1 MKRKRIMTSIVLL
14 LLGLGELQAQTIYL
28 KQSNGTQTGY
38 TLSNIRKMTF
48 GSGNLI
54 VTKTDNS
61 TGVHALSDLQYLS
74 SIDFLTSV
82 QQANIETVS
91 LLVYP
96 NPVGD
101 VLNINMPEAGTIQLL
116 NLEGKVIQSKQVNVE
131 GITSFSTE
139 MLPKGIYLCRYTNG
153 VETKTV
159 KIIKQ

>member
-1 MKRKRIMTSIVLL
+1 MKHIKIMTIIVFLL
-14 LLGLGELQAQTIYL
+14 SGLGELQAQTIYL
-28 KQSNGTQTGY
+28 KQNNGTQTVY
-38 TLSNIRKMTF
+38 SLSNIRKITF

-74 SIDFLTSV
+74 STNFITSI
-82 QQANIETVS
+82 QQANIETTS

-96 NPVGD
+96 NPVGGFF
-101 VLNINMPEAGTIQLL
+101 NINIPEAGTIQLV
-116 NLEGKVIQSKQVNVE
+116 NLEGKVIQSKQVNKE

-139 MLPKGIYLCRYTNG
+139 MVPKGIYLCRYTNG
-153 VETKTV
+153 VETKEV